1 MKINYDVSHGR
12 RRRFLNFIISKR
24 NISVFIISMA
34 VLFGGLYGAFLI
46 EANPLSSNSTEQLFM
61 VKTGDTI
68 STIAN
73 NLQKQQLIK
82 SSLALKVYAY
92 RSQLQAGTYSLSPN
106 LSTQEIVKR
115 ITKGKV
121 ATKLVTIL
129 PGMRLDQIRA
139 GLIDSGFS
147 PASVDQAL
155 SVEQYNDLPIMSY
168 LPAGIT
174 SLEGLLWPD
183 SYQVSLGSDAS
194 SVVRAALMETNLQL
208 TDSLKSAFENEGLT
222 VYKGLILSSI
232 IVKEVSKPSDQAQA
246 AQVFLSRLKLGM
258 QLGSD
263 VTALYGSITSG
274 QGSTLT
280 YNSPYNTLIHT
291 GLPPTPISNV
301 TVSALAAA
309 THPATTNW
317 LYFVAGDNGTTYF
330 STNLKDHQT
339 LTAQYCHLL
348 CQ

>member
-24 NISVFIISMA
+24 TIAVILLSILII
-34 VLFGGLYGAFLI
+34 LGGLYTAFVF
-46 EANPLSSNSTEQLFM
+46 ETKPVSTSNAEQLFM
-61 VKTGDTI
+61 VKSGDTI
-68 STIAN
+68 TSIAN
-73 NLQKQQLIK
+73 NLQKQHLIR
-82 SSLALKVYAY
+82 SSIALKVYAY

-106 LSTQEIVKR
+106 LSTQEIVKM

-129 PGMRLDQIRA
+129 PGMRLDQVRA
-139 GLIDSGFS
+139 GLINSGFT

-155 SVEQYNDLPIMSY
+155 SIDQYSGLPVLGY
-168 LPAGIT
+168 LPTGVT

-183 SYQVSLGSDAS
+183 SYQISIGSDAS
-194 SVVRAALMETNLQL
+194 SVVRAALTETELNI
-208 TDSLKSAFENEGLT
+208 TDNVKTAFSNEGLT
-222 VYKGLILSSI
+222 VYGGLTLTSI
-232 IVKEVSKPSDQAQA
+232 IVKEVSKSSDQAQA

-263 VTALYGSITSG
+263 VTALYGAISSGRGSI
-274 QGSTLT
+274 LT
-280 YNSPYNTLIHT
+280 YDTPYNTLIHT
-291 GLPPTPISNV
+291 GLPPTPIS
-301 TVSALAAA
+301 TLTSSALTAA
-309 THPATTNW
+309 THPANTNW

-330 STNLKDHQT
+330 STNLKAHEA

>member
-24 NISVFIISMA
+24 TIAVFCVLLIAIIS
-34 VLFGGLYGAFLI
+34 GLYAAFVV
-46 EANPLSSNSTEQLFM
+46 ETKAYSSSSNEQLFM

-68 STIAN
+68 TSIAN
-73 NLQKQQLIK
+73 NLQKQHLIRCG
-82 SSLALKVYAY
+82 LALKIYAY

-115 ITKGKV
+115 ITKGTV

-129 PGMRLDQIRA
+129 PGMRLDQVRA
-139 GLIDSGFS
+139 GLINSGYS
-147 PASVDQAL
+147 SADVDQAL
-155 SVEQYNDLPIMSY
+155 TIDQYAGLSVLSY
-168 LPAGIT
+168 LPSGST

-194 SVVRAALMETNLQL
+194 SVVRAALMETALHI
-208 TDSLKSAFENEGLT
+208 TDSLKSAFSSENLT
-222 VYKGLILSSI
+222 VYQGLILTSI
-232 IVKEVSKPSDQAQA
+232 IVKEVSNPSDQAQA

-263 VTALYGSITSG
+263 VTALYGAIVSG
-274 QGSTLT
+274 QGSILT
-280 YNSPYNTLIHT
+280 YNSPYNTLIHI
-291 GLPPTPISNV
+291 GLPPTPIS
-301 TVSALAAA
+301 TLTDSALTAA
-309 THPATTNW
+309 THPAITNW

-339 LTAQYCHLL
+339 LTAQYCHKL